1 MATRSLAASHD
12 WTVAD
17 VQALPDDGTRYEI
30 IAGALYVT
38 PSPRYVH
45 QRAVVLLFELLQ
57 PYARTLHCAV
67 MPLSGDVEYAHD
79 TLVIP
84 DAFVYRDLPGA
95 RVRDWAGIHPLLLVV
110 EVLSRSTRTRDRTVK
125 RALYQARGIAEYW
138 IIDIDARV
146 IERWRPDSVE
156 AEVVTE
162 QLVWQ
167 PVAERAPLV
176 IDLSGLFRGIAG
188 G

>member
-1 MATRSLAASHD
+1 MATPSIATSHD
-12 WTVAD
+12 WTVARLH
-17 VQALPDDGTRYEI
+17 ALPDDGTRYEI

-67 MPLSGDVEYAHD
+67 MPLSGDVEYADD

-95 RVRDWAGIHPLLLVV
+95 RVRDWTGVHPLLLVV

-146 IERWRPDSVE
+146 IERWRPESTA
-156 AEVVTE
+156 AECLAHVLT
-162 QLVWQ
+162 WQ
-167 PVAERAPLV
+167 PVASRPALE
-176 IDLSGLFRGIAG
+176 IDVVAYFSGL
-188 G
+188 